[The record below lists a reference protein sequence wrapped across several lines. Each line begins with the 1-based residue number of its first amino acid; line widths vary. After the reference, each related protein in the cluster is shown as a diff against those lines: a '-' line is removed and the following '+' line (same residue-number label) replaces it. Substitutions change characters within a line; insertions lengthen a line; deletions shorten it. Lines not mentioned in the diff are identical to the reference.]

1 MSNDFYVGY
10 YEDHYFA
17 HHGILGQKH
26 GVKNGPPYPLDP
38 EDHSAREKKAGWIK
52 SLKTRHIERKKKKQ
66 RQKALEKAR
75 VAKAEKAK
83 QAELQKKFEADK
95 EKVLRSGKASEILKY
110 KGQMTNDE
118 MEYAIQRINKEEK
131 LYGLSAK
138 EQQDSWQKI
147 DKIFDKVGTI
157 TNWVNKAANA
167 YSAVDNLLKKFNGEG
182 GEDDKSLIDRLMK
195 SGDLE
200 EAYKH
205 KDKFTSDQLKKV
217 KEKSDLNKELDE
229 MFGKK
234 DEKPSGS
241 SGDSIF
247 DKLNKAYEHLNKTEG
262 QESKKSDDKKNTKKE
277 EKKTTDDWTVEW
289 DTGDYKKYANTGYN
303 YVNSL
308 LRGLPDKGSSTKSN
322 WYDEDA
328 DYVDLKDYN
337 KKSSSSSSGNNWWSS
352 SSSGADSFKRAS
364 DAVDDFTDELLKGN
378 AERMSGKKK
387 KKKK

>member
-10 YEDHYFA
+10 YEDHYSFA
-17 HHGILGQKH
+17 HHGILGQKW
-26 GVKNGPPYPLDP
+26 GDKNGPPYPLDP
-38 EDHSAREKKAGWIK
+38 GDHSAKEKKAGWVK
-52 SLKTRHIERKKKKQ
+52 SLKNYHAEKKKKKQ

-118 MEYAIQRINKEEK
+118 MEYAIQRINKEER

-167 YSAVDNLLKKFNGEG
+167 YSAVDNLLKKFNGE
-182 GEDDKSLIDRLMK
+182 EDDKSLIDRLMK
-195 SGDLE
+195 SGNLE
-200 EAYKH
+200 EAYKNR
-205 KDKFTSDQLKKV
+205 DKMTADQLSKV
-217 KEKSDLNKELDE
+217 MAKAKLNKQLDE
-229 MFGKK
+229 EFGKK
-234 DEKPSGS
+234 DGKTE
-241 SGDSIF
+241 GDSIF
-247 DKLNKAYEHLNKTEG
+247 DKIKTGAKDLHDAYKSSKES
-262 QESKKSDDKKNTKKE
+262 ESKSSDKNQSETRENKKSSGMTYDQFVKE
-277 EKKTTDDWTVEW
+277 
-289 DTGDYKKYANTGYN
+289 GSS

-308 LRGLPDKGSSTKSN
+308 LRGLPDNGGSKSSSN
-322 WYDEDA
+322 KWYDYDG
-328 DYVDLKDYN
+328 DTVDLNDYFKTSE
-337 KKSSSSSSGNNWWSS
+337 KKSSSNNWSEN
-352 SSSGADSFKRAS
+352 FKKAS
-364 DAVDDFTDELLKGN
+364 DAVDDFTDELLKSN